1 MKPIRILLADD
12 HELMRAGIRAL
23 AQQIENVRV
32 IAEAENGTQAIELMR
47 THKPD
52 LVLMDIA
59 MPVLNGLSAT
69 AQAKLEFPDIP
80 IIILSMHAEKEYVLQ
95 ALNSGARG
103 YLLKGARV
111 PELEFAL
118 EAISRGETYLSPAAS
133 QHLVG
138 ALQNPE
144 TVPDPLQQLTE
155 RQRQVLQLIAQGEG
169 RKNIA
174 RKLKIS
180 PKTVD
185 TFRNQLMQKLD
196 IYDIAGLVRFA
207 IKNHLINDE

>member
-1 MKPIRILLADD
+1 MKPIRVLLADD
-12 HELMRAGIRAL
+12 HELVRAGIRAL
-23 AQQIENVRV
+23 AQQIENVQV
-32 IAEAENGTQAIELMR
+32 IAEAENGNQAIELMR

-59 MPVLNGLSAT
+59 MPRLNGLEAT
-69 AQAKLEFPDIP
+69 ALAKQEFPDIP
-80 IIILSMHAEKEYVLQ
+80 IIVLSIHAEKEYVLQ
-95 ALNSGARG
+95 ALNSGAKG
-103 YLLKGARV
+103 YLLKGAHV
-111 PELEFAL
+111 PELRFAM
-118 EAISRGETYLSPAAS
+118 EAILRGETYLSPVAS

-144 TVPDPLQQLTE
+144 PAPDPLQQLTE
-155 RQRQVLQLIAQGEG
+155 RQRQVLQLIAQGES

-196 IYDIAGLVRFA
+196 IYDVAGLVRFA
-207 IKNHLINDE
+207 IKNHLINDA